1 MAISPIQSLD
11 NNESVNYFVLLC
23 QIIHVNLAEERA
35 LEKLMLC
42 NGDTWQEKLRRG
54 SFNSLHRVFSSQ
66 LPQRRIGPRDVW
78 RYVGRP
84 HPLPNSYNRKT
95 VPLLF
100 TGQKAKALA
109 SETII
114 ITNKEQRNMGSEGSG
129 VSPMPA
135 KGIEYS
141 HVLKWLSYK
150 LQCVCILFY
159 SQEKETDEGKSGQ
172 QKRQCF
178 ILLPRVALSNS
189 KINAHNQTSCVF
201 FPDVQVTKI
210 QNETV

>member
-1 MAISPIQSLD
+1 
-11 NNESVNYFVLLC
+11 
-23 QIIHVNLAEERA
+23 
-35 LEKLMLC
+35 
-42 NGDTWQEKLRRG
+42 
-54 SFNSLHRVFSSQ
+54 
-66 LPQRRIGPRDVW
+66 
-78 RYVGRP
+78 
-84 HPLPNSYNRKT
+84 
-95 VPLLF
+95 
-100 TGQKAKALA
+100 
-109 SETII
+109 
-114 ITNKEQRNMGSEGSG
+114 MGSEGSG

-189 KINAHNQTSCVF
+189 KINAHNVCVF
-201 FPDVQVTKI
+201 LSYSSLHTMGFRLFLRLAFWVHCIDRVMKSF
-210 QNETV
+210 NN